1 MQLNNLTGKSVE
13 ILRLMKMN
21 KPVQKSRVLGIAFLI
36 QSVIPI
42 IANMAFLSPLINV
55 DDIHQTMVN
64 VAGHAV
70 QLKIGVF
77 GELITAMGIIFLGV
91 ALYQTLRKENAIMA
105 LTGMCLYI
113 LEAVLVVASR
123 ANDLYL
129 LDLSRSYLASAQPE
143 NLAPLASMMLTSR
156 TFNYS
161 AAMLAF
167 SVGAPLLYFLLH
179 RAHLVP
185 RWMSMWGLVA
195 AICPCLVATVASLF
209 GYHFPFWFYLPY
221 IPFEFV
227 IGLWIVVK
235 GIPVSSDSN

>member
-1 MQLNNLTGKSVE
+1 
-13 ILRLMKMN
+13 MN
-21 KPVQKSRVLGIAFLI
+21 TSIRKSRVLGIAFLI

-42 IANMAFLSPLINV
+42 VANVVFLSPLINT

-64 VAGHAV
+64 VAGNAI

-91 ALYQTLRKENAIMA
+91 VLYQTLRKENAIMA
-105 LTGMCLYI
+105 LTGMGFYI
-113 LEAVLVVASR
+113 LEAVLVVVSR
-123 ANDLYL
+123 ANDIYL

-143 NLAPLASMMLTSR
+143 SLAPLAAMMLASR
-156 TFNYS
+156 TFNYT

-179 RAHLVP
+179 RARLVP
-185 RWMSMWGLVA
+185 RWMSMWGLVT

-221 IPFEFV
+221 VPFEFL

-235 GIPVSSDSN
+235 GIPVVVENK

>member
-1 MQLNNLTGKSVE
+1 
-13 ILRLMKMN
+13 MN
-21 KPVQKSRVLGIAFLI
+21 TSIRKSRVLGIAFLI

-42 IANMAFLSPLINV
+42 VANMVFLSPLINT

-64 VAGHAV
+64 VAGNAV

-91 ALYQTLRKENAIMA
+91 VLYQTLRKENAIMA

-113 LEAVLVVASR
+113 LEAVLVVISR
-123 ANDLYL
+123 SNDLYL
-129 LDLSRSYLASAQPE
+129 LELSRSYLASAQPE
-143 NLAPLASMMLTSR
+143 SLAPLASMMLTSR
-156 TFNYS
+156 TFNYT

-179 RAHLVP
+179 RARLVP
-185 RWMSMWGLVA
+185 RWMSMWGVIT

-235 GIPVSSDSN
+235 GIPAAVENN